1 MALPDQVDC
10 CIAGGGPAGLM
21 LGLLLARA
29 GRSVAVL
36 EKHSDFLRD
45 FRGDTIHPSTMEVMH
60 ELGLL
65 QAFLWLPH
73 EKISELSA
81 QFDDKRFTIAD
92 FSKLPVHAPFIALMP
107 QWDFLNFLSEAA
119 AKYSSFNLLMN
130 TEAIGLLEVAGT
142 VKGVTLRGGGA
153 VHAALTVAA
162 DGRNSTLRKAASLE
176 EREFGAPMDVLWF
189 RLSRL
194 PEDPSQTM
202 GRFQSGMIA
211 VMLNRGTYW
220 QCAFVIAKGSLEEIK
235 AGRLAGFQR
244 KAAAALGLPMERLLE
259 LRSWDDLKL
268 LTVRVDRLPKWW
280 KPGFLC
286 IGDAAHAMS
295 PIGGVGVNLAVQ
307 DAVAAANILS
317 EPLAQKIADDR
328 HLRAIQHRREL
339 PTRLTQTLQLLVQ
352 RRVIAPALQSA
363 GQNAPPTAVQFLVKR
378 PLFRRLIGRVI
389 GLGIRPEHVRQR
401 DVIVEEPDT
410 SAH

>member
-130 TEAIGLLEVAGT
+130 TGAIGLLEVAGT

-244 KAAAALGLPMERLLE
+244 KAAAALGLPIERLLE

-363 GQNAPPTAVQFLVKR
+363 GQNAPPAAVQFLVKR

>member
-65 QAFLWLPH
+65 QAFLRLPH

-81 QFDDKRFTIAD
+81 QFGEKRFTIAD

-153 VHAALTVAA
+153 VRAALTVAA

-220 QCAFVIAKGSLEEIK
+220 QCAFVIAKASFEEIK
-235 AGRLAGFQR
+235 AGSLAGFQR
-244 KAAAALGLPMERLLE
+244 RAAAALGLPMERLLE

-317 EPLAQKIADDR
+317 EPLAQKIVDER

-389 GLGIRPEHVRQR
+389 GLGMRPEHVRQR

-410 SAH
+410 PAH

>member
-153 VHAALTVAA
+153 VRAALTVAA

>member
-1 MALPDQVDC
+1 
-10 CIAGGGPAGLM
+10 
-21 LGLLLARA
+21 
-29 GRSVAVL
+29 
-36 EKHSDFLRD
+36 
-45 FRGDTIHPSTMEVMH
+45 
-60 ELGLL
+60 
-65 QAFLWLPH
+65 
-73 EKISELSA
+73 
-81 QFDDKRFTIAD
+81 
-92 FSKLPVHAPFIALMP
+92 
-107 QWDFLNFLSEAA
+107 
-119 AKYSSFNLLMN
+119 
-130 TEAIGLLEVAGT
+130 
-142 VKGVTLRGGGA
+142 
-153 VHAALTVAA
+153 
-162 DGRNSTLRKAASLE
+162 LRKAASLK

-194 PEDPSQTM
+194 PEDPGQTM

-220 QCAFVIAKGSLEEIK
+220 QCAFVIAKASFEEIK
-235 AGRLAGFQR
+235 AGSLAGFQR
-244 KAAAALGLPMERLLE
+244 RAAAALGLPMERLLE

-317 EPLAQKIADDR
+317 EPLAQKIVDER

-410 SAH
+410 PAH